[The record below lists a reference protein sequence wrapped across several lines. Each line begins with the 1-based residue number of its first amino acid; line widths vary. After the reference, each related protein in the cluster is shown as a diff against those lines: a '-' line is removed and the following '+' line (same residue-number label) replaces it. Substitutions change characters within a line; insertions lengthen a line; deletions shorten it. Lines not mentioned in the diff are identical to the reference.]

1 MLYGQGR
8 RSGQGHDQSRILL
21 IRRDVCGTAVTPC
34 SDELIRAAD
43 TEQVPKRH
51 PAINMAVRN
60 KTTFFGQSAC
70 FRSEKHVQR
79 SDRIK
84 LCLISNPSS
93 LRKSR
98 LATQA
103 KSGCRLIL
111 LNSAIAMPSTKPC
124 SVWCRPV
131 ICAVS
136 TVVYMT
142 NRRLTN

>member
-1 MLYGQGR
+1 MLGKMKT
-8 RSGQGHDQSRILL
+8 GH
-21 IRRDVCGTAVTPC
+21 
-34 SDELIRAAD
+34 SDWSDDCRQPDA
-43 TEQVPKRH
+43 EQVLKRH
-51 PAINMAVRN
+51 PALNTAVRN
-60 KTTFFGQSAC
+60 KTTFFGQNAC
-70 FRSEKHVQR
+70 SPSEKHVQI

-103 KSGCRLIL
+103 KSGCLLIL

-131 ICAVS
+131 ICAVLP
-136 TVVYMT
+136 VVYMT
-142 NRRLTN
+142 NRR